1 MARQLVFDHPE
12 DFLEEL
18 RALLAGGVPA
28 ERLEVRTP
36 FHVEETEEL
45 LGGRPSRV
53 GYFALLGA
61 LGGFGGGFAFAALT
75 ALDWPIITGGKP
87 IVSVPPFLLIGYLMT
102 ILFGSL
108 LSFAGF
114 LLLSRLPDTGCME
127 RGAEFDHRFI
137 ILVHD
142 EVPA

>member
-1 MARQLVFDHPE
+1 MSRRLVFDHHE
-12 DFLEEL
+12 DFLKEL
-18 RALLAGGVPA
+18 RALLAGGVTA
-28 ERLEVRTP
+28 DRIDVRTP
-36 FHVEETEEL
+36 YHVEEAEEM

-53 GYFALLGA
+53 RHFALFGA
-61 LGGFGGGFAFAALT
+61 LGGFGGGFLFAALT
-75 ALDWPIITGGKP
+75 ALDWPIVTGGKP

-114 LLLSRLPDTGCME
+114 LLLSRLPDTTVLE
-127 RGAEFDHRFI
+127 KADEFDHRFI
-137 ILVHD
+137 ILVQD